1 MDHRNSMAL
10 ACLLAVAL
18 SLAGSAAGDMRAA
31 VKTTA
36 GGKVVVRHGV
46 DAAAAARQLMV
57 AMKKSTRLE
66 DVVAPEMIGADLLEL
81 HHRRR
86 RILGED
92 ANIVNSVLVG
102 DKQGCLGT
110 CPARGFPF
118 NPPSRGCNPKYGCH
132 TGYNPPDRQK

>member
-1 MDHRNSMAL
+1 MAL

-18 SLAGSAAGDMRAA
+18 SLAGSAAGDMGAA
-31 VKTTA
+31 VKTTV

-66 DVVAPEMIGADLLEL
+66 DVVVPEMIGADLLEL
-81 HHRRR
+81 QHRRR

-92 ANIVNSVLVG
+92 ANIVNSVLVR
-102 DKQGCLGT
+102 DKQGCLGA

-118 NPPSRGCNPKYGCH
+118 NTPSRGCNAKYGCN